1 MTHPCPRAR
10 RPSVTSETSS
20 AGTVR
25 EQELGSMY
33 DYLAKIILLG
43 PSGTGK
49 SCLLHRF
56 VKSEWRVLSS
66 QTIGVEFASKII
78 KVGTGAR
85 RKRIKLQLWD
95 TAGTERFR
103 SVSRSYYRGAAG
115 AILVYDVTSHNSFNM
130 LSPFL
135 NDARALASPNL
146 SLLLVGNKLDLAGEH
161 GGRNAEDTEGEDDL
175 LGGGWGGGGGGP
187 PTPSTVSSSTVSWMI
202 NGRDYAR
209 DGGGGGGGTVPSS
222 YSSVSSSMMHPGLGS
237 QLKATIAPDGRE
249 VSAVEAS
256 RWASTVNIPVTMEV
270 SALSGEGVDEVFGRL
285 ARMILTKIELGEID
299 PDDPMS
305 GIQYGDAGAV
315 WNGGASDGGS
325 IKSTLTADDVG
336 GRRRRGKQ
344 KRGVGLGGGG
354 GGALREWEEVFTSG
368 THPSRPSP
376 TPLHS
381 NWQFKQADKEDS
393 QFLPVAQFPT
403 NVHLDLLHHNLIPDP
418 FIGKNELEVQWVGE
432 AQWVY
437 KTTFSV
443 DALPQDGQK
452 AVIAFDGLDTFATVV
467 LNGTAILETENMF
480 IPERVDV
487 TSTLK
492 KGDNE
497 LVITFDSAYLRGWK
511 LVEKYPE
518 HKWGVWNGDNSRLA
532 VRKAQYHWGWDWGPT
547 LLTCGPWRPV
557 TLEIYSTKLS
567 DLYFDTVV
575 PEDLKSADIKATA
588 EIENPDSNTKVR
600 FDLSLDGKKV
610 ASQTVSVQSKT
621 VSASF
626 HLDSPSLWY
635 PIRYGK
641 QPLYTLTATLL
652 SSESESD
659 SVDALT
665 KKLGLRRAEL
675 IQRPLLD
682 QPGTSFFFQVN
693 NIPLYCGGS
702 DWIPAD
708 NFIPRITPQ
717 KYYDWIKLV
726 ADGNQ
731 FMIRVWGGGIYEE
744 QAFYDACDELGV
756 LVWQDFMFG
765 CGNYPAWPELR
776 ASIETE
782 AKENVKLLRHHPS
795 IVIWA
800 GNNEDYQYQESAGLT
815 YDFENKDAK
824 SWLKTDFPARYIY
837 EKILAD
843 VCEELIPG
851 TFYHPGSP
859 WGAGRDTHDATVGD
873 IHQWNVWH
881 GTQEKWQDFDKL
893 GGRFVSEFG
902 MQAFPSV
909 KTIDAYLP
917 LGKNDPDRYPQSST
931 VDFHNKADGHER
943 RIALYLVENMRY
955 APDPLEQFVYSTQLM
970 QAECLASAYRLW
982 KRQWKGPGREYCG
995 GALVWQINDCWP
1007 VTSWSIA
1014 DFYLRPKHAYF
1025 TVKREMAPVSCG
1037 ITRKVHKHPRDKY
1050 TRVNIETKTQIEVW
1064 GSNLTLEDLKVDV
1077 VLKAW
1082 DVESGEEVSSQKIAE
1097 GLVLEGNRSTEA
1109 AALDVPVREQD
1120 KGEENNVV
1128 VAAYLVDAES
1138 GEQIARYVNWP
1149 EPLKYLHLQKPKAL
1163 KAVLSEDGKH
1173 VEISAEVPVKGVA
1186 VECVEEGDDLVKF
1199 EDNLVDIVPGEVVRI
1214 GVKGATRETKFETR
1228 YLGMI

>member
-1 MTHPCPRAR
+1 MSSYIELPGIGSRAR
-10 RPSVTSETSS
+10 RPSITSEASS
-20 AGTVR
+20 SGTVR
-25 EQELGSMY
+25 DQELGSMY

-130 LSPFL
+130 LQPFL

-146 SLLLVGNKLDLAGEH
+146 SLLLVGNKLDLAGD
-161 GGRNAEDTEGEDDL
+161 GTSRREGEDTD
-175 LGGGWGGGGGGP
+175 GDDEFFQP
-187 PTPSTVSSSTVSWMI
+187 PTPSSVSSSTVSWRDREYG
-202 NGRDYAR
+202 GR
-209 DGGGGGGGTVPSS
+209 GGGGGGTVPSS
-222 YSSVSSSMMHPGLGS
+222 YSSVSTIHGGLAS

-305 GIQYGDAGAV
+305 GIQYGDSGAA
-315 WNGGASDGGS
+315 WNAGASDGGS
-325 IKSTLTADDVG
+325 IKSTLTGEDVGMG

-344 KRGVGLGGGG
+344 RRSVIGGG
-354 GGALREWEEVFTSG
+354 GGALREWEE
-368 THPSRPSP
+368 
-376 TPLHS
+376 TPIHD
-381 NWQFKQADKEDS
+381 NWHFKQADKEDS

-418 FIGKNELEVQWVGE
+418 FIGKNELDVQWVGE

-437 KTTFSV
+437 KTNFS
-443 DALPQDGQK
+443 AEHLPKDGAK

-467 LNGTAILETENMF
+467 LNGQTILETDNMF
-480 IPERVDV
+480 VPERVDV
-487 TSTLK
+487 TSFLK
-492 KGDNE
+492 EENE
-497 LVITFDSAYLRGWK
+497 LVISFDSAYLRGWK
-511 LVEKYPE
+511 LVEQYPE

-532 VRKAQYHWGWDWGPT
+532 VRKAQYHWGWDWGPA
-547 LLTCGPWRPV
+547 LLTAGPWRPI
-557 TLEIYSTKLS
+557 TLEIYETRIA

-588 EIENPDSNTKVR
+588 EIEGSGGKVR
-600 FDLSLDGKKV
+600 FDLSLDGKEV
-610 ASQTVSVQSKT
+610 ASQTAEGTGSVSV
-621 VSASF
+621 SF
-626 HLDSPSLWY
+626 HLDTPSLWY

-641 QPLYTLTATLL
+641 QPLYTLKATLVSGDSAL
-652 SSESESD
+652 D
-659 SVDALT
+659 SVS

-675 IQRPLLD
+675 VQRPLKD

-717 KYYDWIKLV
+717 KYYDWVKLV

-765 CGNYPAWPELR
+765 CGNYPAWPAIR
-776 ASIETE
+776 SSIDRE
-782 AKENVKLLRHHPS
+782 ARENVKLLRHHPS

-815 YDFENKDAK
+815 YDYENKDAE
-824 SWLKTDFPARYIY
+824 SWLETDFPARYIY
-837 EKILAD
+837 EKILPD
-843 VCEELIPG
+843 VCAELIPS

-859 WGAGRDTHDATVGD
+859 WGQGRDTHDATVGD

-893 GGRFVSEFG
+893 SGRFVSEFG

-917 LGKNDPDRYPQSST
+917 LGRDDPDRYPQSST

-1025 TVKREMAPVSCG
+1025 TVKREMAPVSAG

-1050 TRVNIETKTQIEVW
+1050 TRVNVETRTQIEVW
-1064 GSNLTLEDLKVDV
+1064 GSNLTLEDLVVDV
-1077 VLKAW
+1077 VVKAW
-1082 DVESGEEVSSQKIAE
+1082 DVETGDEVSSQKVAE
-1097 GLVLEGNRSTEA
+1097 GLTLPENRSTEVA
-1109 AALDVPVREQD
+1109 AMDVPVREQG
-1120 KGEENNVV
+1120 KKEEEKIV
-1128 VAAYLVDAES
+1128 VAAYIVDSKS

-1149 EPLKYLHLQKPKAL
+1149 EPLKYLHLQKKPEGL
-1163 KAVLSEDGKH
+1163 KAVLSDDAKF
-1173 VEISAEVPVKGVA
+1173 VQISADVPVKGVA
-1186 VECVEEGDDLVKF
+1186 VECEDDEVKF
-1199 EDNLVDIVPGEVVRI
+1199 EDNLVDIVPGEVVKI
-1214 GVKGATRETKFETR
+1214 GITGASKETKLDLR